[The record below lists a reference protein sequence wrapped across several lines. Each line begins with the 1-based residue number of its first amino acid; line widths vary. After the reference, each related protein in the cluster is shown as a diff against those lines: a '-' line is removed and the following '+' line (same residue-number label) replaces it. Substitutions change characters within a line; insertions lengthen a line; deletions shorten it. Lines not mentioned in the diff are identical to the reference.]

1 MTLSAI
7 IQDTSPILNKTLQL
21 QSKKAIFLRVN
32 TLYIHK
38 RYLRERLLKPDSEA
52 LRRLGFL
59 CLNKTEC
66 YKKDYIGVFIM
77 AIGARDFIDKLLVEK
92 YAQEKVDNHD
102 ESALVSRVNADDI
115 MSAMNQSANNFRTM
129 LALNNR
135 LTMVCYGVVAKSA
148 KYVCTEEAA

>member
-1 MTLSAI
+1 
-7 IQDTSPILNKTLQL
+7 
-21 QSKKAIFLRVN
+21 
-32 TLYIHK
+32 
-38 RYLRERLLKPDSEA
+38 
-52 LRRLGFL
+52 
-59 CLNKTEC
+59 
-66 YKKDYIGVFIM
+66 M

-102 ESALVSRVNADDI
+102 EDSLVSKVSADDM
-115 MSAMNQSANNFRTM
+115 MSAMNSSANNFRTM